1 MKKLVIVG
9 TIALS
14 VLASGCSTR
23 IADMTVASTKNVN
36 MNSSEFVT
44 GNRITGSDTVPV
56 IIFPLGNPDVKE
68 AIDVAI
74 EHDKCV
80 VALNDVVIEQSF
92 FVFVFGF
99 ISFDVEGTQIIDKSV
114 KGCEN
119 WEPQVVTVKEVS
131 QRSRS

>member
-1 MKKLVIVG
+1 MKKLVIAG

-14 VLASGCSTR
+14 VLTSGCSTR

-92 FVFVFGF
+92 FVFIFGF

-131 QRSRS
+131 KRSRS